1 MKILVIGG
9 IAKSL
14 INFRGDLLNDMLQKG
29 HEVHTAAGET
39 SEEDKVSLQALGV
52 QHHSLNLARASVDII
67 FDLKLFISIWKLS
80 REIRPDLV
88 FCYTIKPATIGVIS
102 SWLAGANRICVMITG
117 LGYAFENNNSI
128 IRNIVTILY
137 KISLS
142 RCSVI
147 IFQNRD
153 DQEYFRNR
161 HILSKSSDARL
172 INGSG
177 VNTDYFAYSAPR
189 QHPVSFLMICRL
201 LWTKGVKEFVSAA
214 REVREVYP
222 EALFYLIGDVDS
234 NPNSIPIKQIEIWN
248 KEGLVRYLGYKK
260 DVRPWIRDC
269 SAYVLP
275 SYSEGLP
282 RTILEAMSVGRPIIT
297 TDVPGCRDTIEFDP
311 TSPGSEIIEYKNNKI
326 KKGSNGLLV
335 PARNPDALAAAIFYL
350 IENPDERNRMG
361 LRSREIASSKFDVRK
376 INAKMR
382 EYLGY

>member
-1 MKILVIGG
+1 
-9 IAKSL
+9 
-14 INFRGDLLNDMLQKG
+14 
-29 HEVHTAAGET
+29 
-39 SEEDKVSLQALGV
+39 
-52 QHHSLNLARASVDII
+52 
-67 FDLKLFISIWKLS
+67 
-80 REIRPDLV
+80 
-88 FCYTIKPATIGVIS
+88 
-102 SWLAGANRICVMITG
+102 
-117 LGYAFENNNSI
+117 
-128 IRNIVTILY
+128 
-137 KISLS
+137 
-142 RCSVI
+142 
-147 IFQNRD
+147 
-153 DQEYFRNR
+153 
-161 HILSKSSDARL
+161 
-172 INGSG
+172 
-177 VNTDYFAYSAPR
+177 
-189 QHPVSFLMICRL
+189 MICRL

-361 LRSREIASSKFDVRK
+361 LRSREIAYSKFDVRK

-382 EYLGY
+382 EYFGY